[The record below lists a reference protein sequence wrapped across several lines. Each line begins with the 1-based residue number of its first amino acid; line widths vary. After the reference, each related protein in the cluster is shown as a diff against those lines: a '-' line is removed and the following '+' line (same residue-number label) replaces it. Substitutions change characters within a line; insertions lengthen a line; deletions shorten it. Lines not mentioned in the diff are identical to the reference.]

1 VRPWQVDDRKKPGK
15 CRAVE
20 EIDEP
25 GVSDRRI
32 SFLNGVDVGVRWRRV
47 GEEEFTLGCCSNL
60 EKGPVIHSNDS
71 MLQ

>member
-15 CRAVE
+15 CRAVK

-25 GVSDRRI
+25 GVFDRRM

-47 GEEEFTLGCCSNL
+47 AEEQSMGFYPGLLQQPSEGS
-60 EKGPVIHSNDS
+60 SDS
-71 MLQ
+71 FK